1 MSTDTFDEKRSRC
14 MLGVYGASFF
24 KKDQVPE
31 EQSTSI
37 NHTSFSVGVFTMVEK
52 TVKVKLVS
60 RGAEKGCCKGGNK
73 IVRGIPTM
81 LHQIMMTFPYRW
93 SSEPTRDCSCIQPS
107 LIKRTVAF
115 SVTKRS
121 GEFQEPSR
129 WCSMRLH
136 RNQGIRDQEATIY
149 RT

>member
-31 EQSTSI
+31 EPPNPI
-37 NHTSFSVGVFTMVEK
+37 NHTSFSIGVFKLFEK

-60 RGAEKGCCKGGNK
+60 RGGEKGCCKERNK
-73 IVRGIPTM
+73 TDRGIPTM
-81 LHQIMMTFPYRW
+81 LHQIMMTFPYMW
-93 SSEPTRDCSCIQPS
+93 SSEPTRDCSCNQPS
-107 LIKRTVAF
+107 LIERTVVF

-149 RT
+149 GT